1 MREWLGFNL
10 NLSGADS
17 RKDGRAGE
25 GDHGKSFQ
33 EDKQIPY
40 TPGLQQVCSQF
51 KDCTVPKKEGEIC
64 VFGAFLAVITFD

>member
-1 MREWLGFNL
+1 MVREWLGFNL

-17 RKDGRAGE
+17 WKDGRAGE

-40 TPGLQQVCSQF
+40 TPGLQQVCFQF
-51 KDCTVPKKEGEIC
+51 KDVP
-64 VFGAFLAVITFD
+64 FPR